1 MGAEEIKRR
10 YGIKNDEDERLRDHI
25 VERAKEIL
33 ICDWR
38 NRGMT
43 TGEKL
48 RNKRKK
54 EMLKAWRAGMR
65 DARRGQGLYYAGRE
79 AVVYNAAVRDWRR
92 GRAVRKAWLR
102 GRLDALGRLP
112 VLLPDVPDH
121 RIEYLRG
128 YREVIQWRLHM
139 RPLDE

>member
-1 MGAEEIKRR
+1 MGRTRSKRRGKYVGNSFSDIYKRWGRGNKRR

-54 EMLKAWRAGMR
+54 EMLKAWRAGMM
-65 DARRGQGLYYAGRE
+65 E
-79 AVVYNAAVRDWRR
+79 TVRI
-92 GRAVRKAWLR
+92 
-102 GRLDALGRLP
+102 
-112 VLLPDVPDH
+112 LLKN
-121 RIEYLRG
+121 G
-128 YREVIQWRLHM
+128 
-139 RPLDE
+139 